1 MIYIVEDDVNIRQME
16 SYALQNSGYT
26 VAEFESGMAMLDACR
41 RERPELILLDI
52 MLPGEDGLQILRTI
66 RQDRQLQN
74 LPVIMVTAKTTEW
87 DKVKGLDT
95 GADDYIAKPFGVMEM
110 ISRVKAVLRRS
121 QQQSKAV
128 LRFGGLMLDDEQHVV
143 TVDGVPCALTFKEY
157 ELLKC
162 LLTNPRIV
170 LTREKLMDKVWGV
183 DYAGE
188 TRTVDMHIKTL
199 RQKLGAGGELIKTV
213 RNVGYKIDGET
224 V

>member
-26 VAEFESGMAMLDACR
+26 TAEFESGGVLLDACR

-52 MLPGEDGLQILRTI
+52 MLPGEDGLQILRRI

-74 LPVIMVTAKTTEW
+74 VPVIMVTAKTTEW

-110 ISRVKAVLRRS
+110 ISRVKAVLRRA
-121 QQQSKAV
+121 QQQEKTV
-128 LRFGGLMLDDEQHVV
+128 LRFGGVMMDDEQR
-143 TVDGVPCALTFKEY
+143 TVSVEGEPCSLTFKEY

-162 LLTNPRIV
+162 LLTHPRIV
-170 LTREKLMDKVWGV
+170 MTREKLMDKVWGV

-199 RQKLGAGGELIKTV
+199 RQKLGHGGELIKTV
-213 RNVGYKIDGET
+213 RNVGYKIDGENL
-224 V
+224 